1 MRNLVGNS
9 TFTVVRNDKTKVT
22 MVENKKDRTIFPIDD
37 MVWKDFVQAVVVAN
51 RHVLK
56 EIDGVDAQ

>member
-56 EIDGVDAQ
+56 EIDRVDAQ

>member
-1 MRNLVGNS
+1 MRNLTGNS
-9 TFTVVRNDKTKVT
+9 TFIVVRNDKTKVT

>member
-22 MVENKKDRTIFPIDD
+22 MVENKKDRTIFPVDD

-56 EIDGVDAQ
+56 EIDRVDAQ

>member
-37 MVWKDFVQAVVVAN
+37 SVWKDFVQAVVVAN

-56 EIDGVDAQ
+56 EIDRVDAQ